1 MIAVI
6 FLVAALIFF
15 ILAAVNVGHP
25 RVNFIGAGFGLLVVR
40 RRNSAPTSRIRS
52 FAIHESCTQRDRR
65 SDSLGARA

>member
-25 RVNFIGAGFGLLVVR
+25 RVNFIGAGLACWV
-40 RRNSAPTSRIRS
+40 
-52 FAIHESCTQRDRR
+52 FAVEILPRLH
-65 SDSLGARA
+65 A